1 MSVVAASVYREGR
14 PVLDETRPVDASWR
28 LEADEFVWIGLFE
41 PDEAELRALADRFG
55 LHPLAVE
62 DAFSAHQMPKLE
74 IYGQQL
80 FVVARTARLENG
92 EILYGETAI
101 FVGRNF
107 IITVR
112 HGSARAHTKLR
123 KQLEAAP
130 ERLRHGV
137 DLVLHGVLDF
147 IVDGYMPIIEAIEEE
162 VLALESRSLE
172 CPLTKD
178 EIHRIFRHKRHLMR
192 FARILGPMQEMSSKL
207 QNLDLPCIDADMR
220 HYFRDVND
228 HVKRIEVQVGALR
241 DVLRSVFE
249 LGLLIEQQQQSV
261 VTRKLAAWAAILA
274 VPTAIAGLYG
284 MNFENMPELKW
295 IYGYPLVVGVIL
307 LVCGFLYWRFR
318 KAGWL

>member
-1 MSVVAASVYREGR
+1 MSVVAASIYRDGCAVPDPSR
-14 PVLDETRPVDASWR
+14 PPEARWR
-28 LEADEFVWIGLFE
+28 LDSGEFVWIGLFE
-41 PDEAELRALADRFG
+41 PSEGELRELAERFG

-62 DAFSAHQMPKLE
+62 DAQAAHQLPKLE
-74 IYGQQL
+74 VYGEQL
-80 FVVARTARLENG
+80 FVVARTARLEDG

-123 KQLEAAP
+123 HQLEAAP
-130 ERLRHGV
+130 ERLKHGV
-137 DLVLHGVLDF
+137 DFVLHGVLDF
-147 IVDGYMPIIEAIEEE
+147 IVDGYTPIIEAIEEE

-178 EIHRIFRHKRHLMR
+178 EIQRIFRHKRHLMR
-192 FARILGPMQEMSSKL
+192 FSRILGPMQEMSGKL
-207 QNLDLPCIDADMR
+207 EKLDLPCIDADMR

-228 HVKRIEVQVGALR
+228 HVKRVEIQVGGLR

-261 VTRKLAAWAAILA
+261 ITRKLAAWAAILA

-295 IYGYPLVVGVIL
+295 EYGYPMTVAVIVA
-307 LVCGFLYWRFR
+307 VCGFLYSRFR

>member
-1 MSVVAASVYREGR
+1 MSVIAASIYREGR
-14 PVLDETRPVDASWR
+14 AVPDPSHPPEAPWR
-28 LEADEFVWIGLFE
+28 LEEGEFVWIGLFE
-41 PDEAELRALADRFG
+41 PSETELRELAQRFG

-62 DAFSAHQMPKLE
+62 DALTAHQLPKLE
-74 IYGQQL
+74 VYGDQL
-80 FVVARTARLENG
+80 FVVARTARLEG
-92 EILYGETAI
+92 GDILYGETAI

-130 ERLRHGV
+130 GRLKHGT
-137 DLVLHGVLDF
+137 DFVLHGVLDF
-147 IVDGYMPIIEAIEEE
+147 IVDGYMPIIETIEEE

-172 CPLTKD
+172 CPLSKD
-178 EIHRIFRHKRHLMR
+178 EIQRIFHHKRHLMR
-192 FARILGPMQEMSSKL
+192 FSRILGPMQEMTGKL
-207 QNLDLPCIDADMR
+207 QHLDLPCVDNDLR

-228 HVKRIEVQVGALR
+228 HVKRVEVQVSALR
-241 DVLRSVFE
+241 EVLRSVFE

-261 VTRKLAAWAAILA
+261 IARKLAAWAAILA

-284 MNFENMPELKW
+284 MNFENMPELRW
-295 IYGYPLVVGVIL
+295 TYGYPTVLGAIIVI
-307 LVCGFLYWRFR
+307 CSFLYSRFR